1 MESKK
6 KNKTTIN
13 YPEVSNITSKD
24 DIMKFKIAN
33 TNVSFVNALRRTI
46 LSDIPVACFITS
58 PYEKNTCNISI
69 NTTRLNNE
77 ILKQRLSC
85 IPVFIDD
92 LDIPIDNFQVELD
105 EINDTNSFKYITTKD
120 FKIKDLASDK
130 YLTESQVQKIFPP
143 DPKTKDFILFARLR
157 PKLANN
163 LTGERIKFKSILSIS
178 TAVENGSFNVVST
191 CAYEFTGDEKKQK
204 DEWSKVEKTIEG
216 KSNKEINKMK
226 KNWFHLEAKRFYKK
240 NEFNFIIET
249 IGIFKNRDII
259 KKACSVITD
268 RLNKVM
274 EKITNSDSL
283 VVQSETTI
291 PNSFDVTLVDED
303 YTVGKIIEYIIYEL
317 YFNKGDE
324 LCYVGFVKKHPHDSD
339 SIIRIAFNNED
350 KSSKENV
357 RDIFRFSVEQCKI
370 IINGISNQI

>member
-6 KNKTTIN
+6 SKSTIN

-58 PYEKNTCNISI
+58 PYEKNNCNISI

-105 EINDTNSFKYITTKD
+105 EINETTSFKNITTKD

-143 DPKTKDFILFARLR
+143 DPKTKDYILFTRLR

-204 DEWSKVEKTIEG
+204 DEWSKVEK
-216 KSNKEINKMK
+216 
-226 KNWFHLEAKRFYKK
+226 KN
-240 NEFNFIIET
+240 
-249 IGIFKNRDII
+249 
-259 KKACSVITD
+259 
-268 RLNKVM
+268 
-274 EKITNSDSL
+274 
-283 VVQSETTI
+283 
-291 PNSFDVTLVDED
+291 
-303 YTVGKIIEYIIYEL
+303 
-317 YFNKGDE
+317 
-324 LCYVGFVKKHPHDSD
+324 
-339 SIIRIAFNNED
+339 
-350 KSSKENV
+350 
-357 RDIFRFSVEQCKI
+357 
-370 IINGISNQI
+370 